1 MELNEKLIP
10 FFTSQ
15 ERASLAPQQI
25 NLLNNAVSRIVKNE
39 GVAALTKPRLE
50 GIKEMVLEHLWP
62 DSLSTVEKVR
72 TSMEGFECLSS
83 HWNFYT
89 APVSQPV
96 MDQVLN
102 GVEGW
107 TSLTK
112 TFPIVIGVRAKNRL
126 FLLFRRPEEDPA
138 STEATALA
146 MVAAYDADEIFLCS
160 ATDVLGGVKA
170 FLVSR
175 SKTTEGVGI
184 FFELTKVQDRWVI
197 GDPVGKINPNILG
210 DFMGAAAFQSFNSDR
225 ASSRG
230 EEAKQALIHWQP
242 TYDWRFK
249 DFETCERTGLGL

>member
-1 MELNEKLIP
+1 
-10 FFTSQ
+10 
-15 ERASLAPQQI
+15 
-25 NLLNNAVSRIVKNE
+25 
-39 GVAALTKPRLE
+39 
-50 GIKEMVLEHLWP
+50 
-62 DSLSTVEKVR
+62 
-72 TSMEGFECLSS
+72 MEGFECLSS

-89 APVSQPV
+89 TLVSQPV

-160 ATDVLGGVKA
+160 ATDVLGGIKA

-175 SKTTEGVGI
+175 TKTTEGVGI
-184 FFELTKVQDRWVI
+184 FFQLTEGEDRWVI
-197 GDPVGKINPNILG
+197 GDPVGKIDPNTLS
-210 DFMGAAAFQSFNSDR
+210 DFMGSAAFQNLNTDS

-230 EEAKQALIHWQP
+230 EEARQALTRWQP
-242 TYDWRFK
+242 TYDWRF
-249 DFETCERTGLGL
+249 EAVRTSEGS

>member
-10 FFTSQ
+10 FFTTQ
-15 ERASLAPQQI
+15 ERASLVPQQI
-25 NLLNNAVSRIVKNE
+25 NLLNNAVSRVIKNE

-89 APVSQPV
+89 TLVCQPV

-160 ATDVLGGVKA
+160 ATDVLGGIKA

-175 SKTTEGVGI
+175 TKTTEGVGI
-184 FFELTKVQDRWVI
+184 FFQLTEGEDRWVI
-197 GDPVGKINPNILG
+197 GDPVGKIDPNTLSE
-210 DFMGAAAFQSFNSDR
+210 FMGSAAFQNLNTDS

-230 EEAKQALIHWQP
+230 EEARQALTRWQP
-242 TYDWRFK
+242 TYDWRF
-249 DFETCERTGLGL
+249 EAVRTSEGS

>member
-10 FFTSQ
+10 FFTTQ
-15 ERASLAPQQI
+15 ERESLVPQQI
-25 NLLNNAVSRIVKNE
+25 NLLNNAVSRVIKNE

-89 APVSQPV
+89 TLVSQPV

-160 ATDVLGGVKA
+160 ATDVLGGIKA

-175 SKTTEGVGI
+175 TKTTEGVGI
-184 FFELTKVQDRWVI
+184 FFQLTEGEDRWVI
-197 GDPVGKINPNILG
+197 GDPVGKIDPNTLS
-210 DFMGAAAFQSFNSDR
+210 DFMGSAAFQNLNTDS

-230 EEAKQALIHWQP
+230 EEARQALTRWQP
-242 TYDWRFK
+242 TYDWRF
-249 DFETCERTGLGL
+249 EAVRTSEGS